1 MGGDE
6 FAVYAYEDS
15 QQAFEEKIEKVR
27 LLVKEKGVHVA
38 IGYSYA
44 DGGDPDYKARR
55 TEADN
60 RMYDE
65 KRAFYSDGNDRRR
78 PRN

>member
-1 MGGDE
+1 MRMKN
-6 FAVYAYEDS
+6 S
-15 QQAFEEKIEKVR
+15 RQAFEEKIERVR
-27 LLVKEKGVHVA
+27 SLVSEKGVHVA

-78 PRN
+78 SRP